1 MNALLATI
9 FSPLKETANSRNGQ
23 ALDRLEVIA
32 TPTKKRRPER
42 TPRKSVSFDMT
53 PMKQVKHT
61 PPRAGN
67 TPVVRERS
75 TLPNSRKRKAADVSS
90 EDGENTEGEPA
101 EPEPAPVG
109 ESTAP
114 TEPAASM
121 DEPAA
126 ETTEPAESPTE
137 TANTD
142 APETDTDGEFGFKQ
156 FLDHRWDGDSI
167 EIQVEWE
174 NGQRTW
180 EPETLLHDDAPQT
193 LLDYWRQQPD
203 GRPDNPRRPGFYE
216 IHAIRK
222 HSRDRK
228 RLFVEWVGY
237 GPTENTWEPRA
248 TVNDAAPDV
257 LSDYWDSLPRRKRRR
272 AR

>member
-9 FSPLKETANSRNGQ
+9 FSPLKETVNSRNGQ
-23 ALDRLEVIA
+23 ALDRLEDIA
-32 TPTKKRRPER
+32 TPTKKRGSGR

-53 PMKQVKHT
+53 PMKQVQHT
-61 PPRAGN
+61 PPKTGY
-67 TPVVRERS
+67 TPVARGRKD
-75 TLPNSRKRKAADVSS
+75 LPHSRKRKAADETL
-90 EDGENTEGEPA
+90 EDGEDTEGESA
-101 EPEPAPVG
+101 ELEPTPVG
-109 ESTAP
+109 GSTELIES
-114 TEPAASM
+114 AAYT
-121 DEPAA
+121 DEPAV
-126 ETTEPAESPTE
+126 ETTEPAESPIE
-137 TANTD
+137 TMTND
-142 APETDTDGEFGFKQ
+142 APETDTDGEFGFRQ

-167 EIQVEWE
+167 QIQVEWD

-180 EPETLLHDDAPQT
+180 EPETLLHDDAPQA

-203 GRPDNPRRPGFYE
+203 GRPNNPRRPGFYE

-237 GPTENTWEPRA
+237 GPKENTWEPRA
-248 TVNDAAPDV
+248 TVDEAAPDV
-257 LSDYWDSLPRRKRRR
+257 LSEYWDSLPRRRRRR

>member
-1 MNALLATI
+1 M
-9 FSPLKETANSRNGQ
+9 R
-23 ALDRLEVIA
+23 D
-32 TPTKKRRPER
+32 
-42 TPRKSVSFDMT
+42 
-53 PMKQVKHT
+53 
-61 PPRAGN
+61 
-67 TPVVRERS
+67 TPVAHEKRDRRDW
-75 TLPNSRKRKAADVSS
+75 PNARKRKAADESTKAG
-90 EDGENTEGEPA
+90 EDTA
-101 EPEPAPVG
+101 G
-109 ESTAP
+109 ESAELETAHVDDSTQP
-114 TEPAASM
+114 TESAATI

-126 ETTEPAESPTE
+126 ETAEPAHSPTE
-137 TANTD
+137 TTNAD
-142 APETDTDGEFGFKQ
+142 APETETDGEFGFKQ
-156 FLDHRWDGDSI
+156 FLGHRWVGDSI
-167 EIQVEWE
+167 DIQVEWE

-237 GPTENTWEPRA
+237 GPKDNTWEPRA
-248 TVNDAAPDV
+248 TVSDAAPDV